1 MLKPHVLK
9 HPGARPSCVRRI
21 ALLHV
26 QVAERRELVA
36 CVRIARC
43 AWASAASLDAC
54 ALSCALR
61 CLQQQQQ
68 QQALDYQITM
78 AGGNNQSKKRRTRP
92 NGPRPT
98 RTGAASL
105 CWCVVVSPQ
114 LNSVVCPETQ
124 KRTEA
129 LDCYPLSG
137 AANQHYEL
145 DCESLFPVPAGEV
158 RNTLQE
164 RQQEERGVLKK
175 QPCPSHSPDR
185 HWGGE
190 QKDSQMAI
198 FQPVSVGRKAGATN
212 PTDPADQSIHPSTSA
227 PARIWPQGG
236 LASQRWI
243 CVSGNR
249 QSWEE
254 APLARR
260 SSASTTK
267 LMQADSHCLFL
278 SSSHVTYAHAQR
290 RRKRTSPSTDSPRSL
305 LRLQHCAEAQTLD
318 KTGPTRASPIP
329 IPPCPPRTRRN
340 NHPHNNT
347 TKHTSLSAL
356 Q

>member
-1 MLKPHVLK
+1 
-9 HPGARPSCVRRI
+9 
-21 ALLHV
+21 
-26 QVAERRELVA
+26 
-36 CVRIARC
+36 
-43 AWASAASLDAC
+43 
-54 ALSCALR
+54 
-61 CLQQQQQ
+61 
-68 QQALDYQITM
+68 
-78 AGGNNQSKKRRTRP
+78 
-92 NGPRPT
+92 
-98 RTGAASL
+98 
-105 CWCVVVSPQ
+105 
-114 LNSVVCPETQ
+114 
-124 KRTEA
+124 
-129 LDCYPLSG
+129 
-137 AANQHYEL
+137 
-145 DCESLFPVPAGEV
+145 
-158 RNTLQE
+158 
-164 RQQEERGVLKK
+164 
-175 QPCPSHSPDR
+175 
-185 HWGGE
+185 
-190 QKDSQMAI
+190 MAI

-260 SSASTTK
+260 SSASATK

-278 SSSHVTYAHAQR
+278 FSSHVTYAHAQR
-290 RRKRTSPSTDSPRSL
+290 RRKRTSPSTDSPPSL

-318 KTGPTRASPIP
+318 RTGPTRASPLP